1 MTKQALYL
9 LWISGGLISVFLL
22 AIVLTWVYGHFMAQR
37 LAHMNRKLNA
47 LFSSFKSSTHEEE
60 EEEAVARIAD
70 FVGRSRRKKEQ
81 LIGIIIAQGE
91 NFIVSDAERLGRL
104 YEHTGIRTYLIRQL
118 ASKRDYIQAL
128 GCRHLG
134 DLAIRSAEKNIHALM
149 DSSNN
154 DVIYH
159 ALLALAKLGNPQSL
173 AHVLVENSK
182 RISLSFRAVVEI
194 LTVFKGS
201 KEELFINTIEL
212 SDDYLKGILIKAAA
226 DYEFE
231 SLSSYYIR
239 YLDSDS
245 KNLRIASIRAL
256 GQLKDPA
263 FEVYL
268 IEMLRDQEWE
278 VRAAAAKSLDKTGT
292 SKSFEALEK
301 MAGDREWWV
310 RHNAAASLV
319 TIPGGKEYA
328 ERILESEDQFAR
340 EAIIGVME
348 RSV

>member
-1 MTKQALYL
+1 MTKQAFYL
-9 LWISGGLISVFLL
+9 LWISGGLISVFFL
-22 AIVLTWVYGHFMAQR
+22 AIVVTWLYGHFLTKS
-37 LAHMNRKLNA
+37 LAHLNRKLNV
-47 LFSSFKSSTHEEE
+47 LFSSFKLATHEEE
-60 EEEAVARIAD
+60 QEAVTRIAD
-70 FVGRSRRKKEQ
+70 YVGRSPRKKEI
-81 LIGIIIAQGE
+81 LIGIIVAQGE
-91 NFIVSDAERLGRL
+91 DFIESNAERLARL
-104 YEHTGIRTYLIRQL
+104 YEQTGIRTYLVRQL
-118 ASKRDYIQAL
+118 SSKRDYIKAL
-128 GCRHLG
+128 GCRYLG
-134 DLAIRSAEKNIHALM
+134 DLAIKPAEKDIHALM
-149 DSSNN
+149 GSSNN

-159 ALLALAKLGNPQSL
+159 ALLALAKLGNPRSL
-173 AHVLVENSK
+173 AEVLVENSD

-201 KEELFINTIEL
+201 KEELFINTIER

-239 YLDSDS
+239 YLDSDN
-245 KNLRIASIRAL
+245 KNLKIASIRAL
-256 GQLKDPA
+256 GQLKNAA

-268 IEMLRDQEWE
+268 LEMLRDQEWE

-292 SKSFEALEK
+292 SKSFAALEK
-301 MAGDREWWV
+301 MAGDPEWWV

-319 TIPGGKEYA
+319 AIPGGKDYA
-328 ERILESEDQFAR
+328 ARILDGEDQFAR